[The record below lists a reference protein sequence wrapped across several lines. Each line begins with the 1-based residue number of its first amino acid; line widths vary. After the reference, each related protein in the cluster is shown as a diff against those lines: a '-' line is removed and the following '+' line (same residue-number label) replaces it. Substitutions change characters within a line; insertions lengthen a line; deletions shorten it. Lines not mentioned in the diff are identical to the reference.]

1 MKHDHELLRKWGLFF
16 DVAKWETYLESYKQ
30 VK

>member
-1 MKHDHELLRKWGLFF
+1 MKHELLRKWGLFF